1 MGIIEVLWGCFDGC
15 CVDFWG
21 IIGDVVVV
29 FWECFGGIEYFWV
42 GVC

>member
-1 MGIIEVLWGCFDGC
+1 MGVFWGVLCEC

-21 IIGDVVVV
+21 IIGVFLRYFGGGVV
-29 FWECFGGIEYFWV
+29 GGIEYFWV